1 MKVTNTFNH
10 INMINVILLKWAKRL
25 AVVLLMCIFSNTV
38 FGQINYG
45 TTGLINMPT
54 ADMQQDKTFMA
65 TGMWL
70 NHHATVPRWW
80 YDTWN
85 YSVNITI
92 FPWLEIGYLCIGHKA
107 VPVDYG
113 NYAGYWV
120 PSTYGKFVNQDRSF
134 HGRLRLWK
142 EGWWKAWTP
151 QVVVG
156 FNDGVNQMSASVAT
170 EVAYSTN
177 AFLNRYFLAVTKHFD
192 FLNIGILGAHLTWIY
207 STRKDNE
214 LNDPAL
220 GVNFRFTLPATTWWR
235 KAINGFNIMSEVLP
249 GYTDVRENL
258 TFDPDGPKYQANI
271 GLTYNALTAFSPKAT
286 KRFEVEAV
294 LELNRCRYVSAGV
307 LMKVHLK

>member
-10 INMINVILLKWAKRL
+10 INIMNVILLKWVKRL
-25 AVVLLMCIFSNTV
+25 AVVLLMYIFSSTA
-38 FGQINYG
+38 FGQMNYG

-54 ADMQQDKTFMA
+54 ADMQWDKTFMA

-151 QVVVG
+151 QIVIG

-207 STRKDNE
+207 STREDNE

-220 GVNFRFTLPATTWWR
+220 GANFRFTLPATTWWH
-235 KAINGFNIMSEVLP
+235 KAINGFNVMAEVLP
-249 GYTDVRENL
+249 GYTDVHENL
-258 TFDPDGPKYQANI
+258 TFDPDGSKYQANI
-271 GLTYNALTAFSPKAT
+271 GLTYNALAAFLPKTT